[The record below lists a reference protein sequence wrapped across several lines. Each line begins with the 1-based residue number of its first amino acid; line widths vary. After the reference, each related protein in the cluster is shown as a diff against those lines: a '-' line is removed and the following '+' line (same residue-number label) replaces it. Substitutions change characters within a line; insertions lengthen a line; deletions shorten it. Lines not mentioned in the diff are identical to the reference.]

1 MKEKKNL
8 TKISTPEPTP
18 EPRNNNLIAK
28 TTRVRTEKSKH
39 KISPLKTCY
48 IFVIKMEN
56 EKQKEYLN
64 IFRFH
69 NPSFLEKDLHKV
81 SLAKNKKN
89 SKSG

>member
-1 MKEKKNL
+1 MQEKKNL

-18 EPRNNNLIAK
+18 EPTPYLIAK
-28 TTRVRTEKSKH
+28 TTRVQTEKSKNGME
-39 KISPLKTCY
+39 LKW
-48 IFVIKMEN
+48 KMI
-56 EKQKEYLN
+56 KQKECLK

>member
-1 MKEKKNL
+1 M
-8 TKISTPEPTP
+8 I
-18 EPRNNNLIAK
+18 
-28 TTRVRTEKSKH
+28 
-39 KISPLKTCY
+39 
-48 IFVIKMEN
+48 
-56 EKQKEYLN
+56 KQKEYLN